1 MKEKIKITVHNVF
14 NGECFRNLTK
24 CQYIYSGV
32 LFGFIIMATVISW
45 GYSRDSV
52 TYNRFFEIY
61 GISGWTQLSTEM
73 FSREIFFLAVSK
85 LLYSL
90 GLNSVFLFLV
100 YAATS
105 LPIKF
110 YLIDKHSKDK
120 WLSLAFFVSYFFI
133 LHDSTQIRF
142 GMAVAFVYLGL
153 HFLADNKKFLFA
165 AIVIFSA
172 IFFHVASL
180 AFIVMLFFTNKRS
193 LGWLLVMICLA
204 IPLYLVDFRAYL
216 IDIVASVIGYY
227 EISGTVL
234 NKLHFYILSHNLDVH
249 FGLFNWRV
257 LLVYF
262 CAIVI
267 FQYRSVFSKYELL
280 CYNALVMSIFIYILM
295 KDVVEIQYRI
305 GGLFG
310 FSLVFL
316 VPYIHQWLSEY
327 MSKRN
332 AYITLLSFNLLY
344 LLKFAF
350 YDKMI
355 II

>member
-1 MKEKIKITVHNVF
+1 MNDLPLSLEKVTAYVKKEY
-14 NGECFRNLTK
+14 L
-24 CQYIYSGV
+24 YIGA
-32 LFGFIIMATVISW
+32 LFGFIIMATVISSSF
-45 GYSRDSV
+45 SRDSEA
-52 TYNRFFEIY
+52 YNRMFEMY
-61 GISGWTQLSTEM
+61 GASGWVALFTEM
-73 FSREIFFLAVSK
+73 FQRETFVLVVSK
-85 LLYSL
+85 ILYPL
-90 GLNSVFLFLV
+90 GLGSVFLFLIHAV
-100 YAATS
+100 LS
-105 LPIKF
+105 VSVKF
-110 YLIDKHSKDK
+110 YLINEHSKDK
-120 WLSLAFFVSYFFI
+120 WLSLAFFASYFFI

-142 GMAVAFVYLGL
+142 GMAVAFVYIGL
-153 HFLADNKKFLFA
+153 HFLADNKKLLFT

-180 AFIVMLFFTNKRS
+180 VFISMLFFTSKRS
-193 LGWLLVMICLA
+193 LGWLLVMICFA
-204 IPLYLVDFRAYL
+204 IPLYLVDFRDYL
-216 IDIVASVIGYY
+216 LDIVGAAINYL

-234 NKLHFYILSHNLDVH
+234 NKLYFYIRNHNLDVH

-280 CYNALVMSIFIYILM
+280 CYNALLLSIFIYIFM

-332 AYITLLSFNLLY
+332 AYIVLLSFNTVY

-355 II
+355 VI